1 MKCARK
7 ECKGVPIDNNKGQP
21 SACVGLAFGPI
32 ANRVMSVGLVLEYE
46 FASCGVNGDGL
57 LAVNALG
64 NDVLAQA
71 VEH

>member
-32 ANRVMSVGLVLEYE
+32 ANRVMSVGLVLE
-46 FASCGVNGDGL
+46 L
-57 LAVNALG
+57 LLSGKTQKSIKIFPEAP
-64 NDVLAQA
+64 
-71 VEH
+71 